1 MKASLVDATRMGL
14 LPPQAVTAAALFFV
28 MIALTMLAAG
38 CGAPPSIEDV
48 KSLQQQRRFE
58 ESIEPLRRLLQEE
71 GGRDNPEVLY
81 LYGRAL
87 STTGRHTPALWAFRK
102 AMEDPLY
109 KGRAAVEI
117 AAGGLRS
124 MNYPLAIEG
133 ANQAIEVDPE
143 MPGAYAIRAM
153 ALINS
158 RQDYDK
164 ALEDA
169 DRVLELKPEDSSGL
183 VARALALLALERVEE
198 AGEAI
203 EIAAEHFELVD
214 MGLGHDAGRYCA
226 IRGKFAFEKGEPE
239 RAEEIYLECL
249 ERHPGH
255 DVLVSEIVTLL
266 DDKGEIDRSNEIIEA
281 ALDSNPRN
289 QAIRVALARRF
300 DVIGRADQAEA
311 LLGEATKFEQPK
323 LAARAFWD
331 LAAFQIS
338 HGKTEEGLASFEK
351 TIEIR
356 GERDPEL
363 LFAYGDALAVAGKVD
378 EVLALAER
386 MGSEPHKEMIRGR
399 AYFEQG
405 DYAEALEHFDQGL
418 LLWPNNFVVRYLA
431 GISAEEIGDFS
442 RAIDEYRYSMRD
454 GASGTDSRLRLA
466 RLYFAEEEYGQALT
480 VLRHDY
486 QKTPPEFEEALLEL
500 ALMDR
505 LGQTEGSVPGH
516 LSHFAPSPEFRTRAS
531 LIFIEGARHRGGDA
545 VAAEMI
551 LESSTLDLS
560 LPENLPILK
569 SLVLALLASNQ
580 PEFARS
586 QLAET
591 LEANPSSAGLRGLEG
606 LVLAELGEAS
616 AAKLA
621 YDRALELDA
630 EEPMALEALA
640 DAHVQS
646 GDIDS
651 AVQIYE
657 RLAEIQPRDVSA
669 LLAAADALSE
679 ASRVDESAALL
690 RAVLEREPYHSGA
703 ALRLARLEAEAGRAE
718 AARILAVRAARFG
731 GGPEAKDFLREQMA
745 LDAG

>member
-1 MKASLVDATRMGL
+1 MRASLVDVNRIGL
-14 LPPQAVTAAALFFV
+14 LPWQAVTAAVLIFA
-28 MIALTMLAAG
+28 MLVAG
-38 CGAPPSIEDV
+38 CGGSPSIEDV

-58 ESIEPLRRLLQEE
+58 DSIEPLRLLLKEE
-71 GGRDNPEVLY
+71 GGREDPEVLY

-87 STTGRHTPALWAFRK
+87 SMTGRLTPALWALRK

-109 KGRAAVEI
+109 KGVAAVEI
-117 AAGGLRS
+117 ASGGLRS

-133 ANQAIEVDPE
+133 ASQALEVNPE
-143 MPGAYAIRAM
+143 LAGAYAIRAM

-169 DRVLELKPEDSSGL
+169 DRVLELMPEDSAGL

-249 ERHPGH
+249 ERHPGN
-255 DVLVSEIVTLL
+255 DVLVSEVVELL
-266 DDKGEIDRSNEIIEA
+266 DERGEIARSNEIIEA
-281 ALDSNPRN
+281 ALDFNPRN
-289 QAIRVALARRF
+289 RAIRIALARRF
-300 DVIGRADQAEA
+300 DVIGRVDQAEA
-311 LLGEATKFEQPK
+311 LLGEATKFEQPT
-323 LAARAFWD
+323 LAAQALWD

-378 EVLALAER
+378 DVLALADR
-386 MGSEPHKEMIRGR
+386 MASEPHKEMIRGR
-399 AYFEQG
+399 AYFEQE
-405 DYAEALEHFDQGL
+405 DYAKALEHFDQGL
-418 LLWPNNFVVRYLA
+418 VLWPNNFVVRYLV
-431 GISAEEIGDFS
+431 GLSAEELGDFP
-442 RAIDEYRYSMRD
+442 RAIDEYRYSMRA
-454 GASGTDSRLRLA
+454 GASETDSRLRLA
-466 RLYFAEEEYGQALT
+466 RLYFAEGAYGEALT
-480 VLRHDY
+480 VLRHDSE
-486 QKTPPEFEEALLEL
+486 KTPPEFEEALLEL
-500 ALMDR
+500 ALMER

-516 LSHFAPSPEFRTRAS
+516 LSRFAPSSEFRTRAS
-531 LIFIEGARHRGGDA
+531 LIFIEGARHRGGEPA
-545 VAAEMI
+545 VAEMI
-551 LESSTLDLS
+551 LQSSTLDLS
-560 LPENLPILK
+560 SPENLPILK
-569 SLVLALLASNQ
+569 SLLLALLASDQ
-580 PEFARS
+580 PESAQS

-606 LVLAELGEAS
+606 FLLSELGEAS
-616 AAKLA
+616 AAKIA

-630 EEPMALEALA
+630 DEPMALEALA
-640 DAHVQS
+640 QAHAQS
-646 GDIDS
+646 GETDS
-651 AVQIYE
+651 AIRVYK

-669 LLAAADALSE
+669 LLAAAEVLSQ
-679 ASRVDESAALL
+679 ASRADEGAALL
-690 RAVLEREPYHSGA
+690 RAALEREPYHGGA
-703 ALRLARLEAEAGRAE
+703 ALRLAQLEAEAGRAE
-718 AARILAVRAARFG
+718 AARALAVRAARFG
-731 GGPEAKDFLREQMA
+731 GGPEATKFLRERLA
-745 LDAG
+745 LDAS